1 MEYKIKHLEMLQNTI
16 TRMSGNSFLLKG
28 WTVTL
33 MTGIF
38 VLSDKD
44 SNRLFFLGA
53 YIPLFVFWG
62 MDAFYLHQERL
73 FRKLYDYVRVQ
84 KPQQVDFSMNPA
96 AVRSN
101 SKKNRYLDCLFSITE
116 LGFYLPLLLL
126 YSVLAVF
133 SLNG

>member
-1 MEYKIKHLEMLQNTI
+1 MENKIKHLEMLQNTI

-73 FRKLYDYVRVQ
+73 FRKLYDYVRVR
-84 KPQQVDFSMNPA
+84 KPQQVDF
-96 AVRSN
+96 

-133 SLNG
+133 SLKG